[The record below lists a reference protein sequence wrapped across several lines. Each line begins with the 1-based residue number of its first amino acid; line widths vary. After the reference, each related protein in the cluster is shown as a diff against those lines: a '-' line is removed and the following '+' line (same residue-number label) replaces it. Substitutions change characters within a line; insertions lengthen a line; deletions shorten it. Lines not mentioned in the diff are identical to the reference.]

1 MSLEHE
7 DLSGFSMLDLFRMET
22 REQMR
27 QLTDG
32 LLRLE
37 QGTADA
43 ALLESMMRAAHSVK
57 GAAAIVGLEPALR
70 LAHAMEDVLVA
81 AQENRVQLDADGVDV
96 LLAGVDLL
104 QQLAD
109 APDGATEAAAA
120 GRLDPLLAALA
131 ALHRGGARARRTA
144 PAPAGMASP
153 PRVAAPASPSASAS
167 ASATPAP
174 PATVPPEAP
183 AAGIVEPAATT
194 VTTAPVSAAAVPA
207 PVPMPAAPVPM
218 AAPAATAATPAAAAS
233 AASAAS
239 APPASSAAPAAPAA
253 PILAAGS
260 DELLTLA
267 GQARLHAGQMR
278 PWIAGLQRY
287 KRQQRGVFDALATL
301 QDAIRAAGDPK
312 LAELA
317 QVVVDRAAPLRD
329 LLHRNIVEAETYERQ
344 AVTVASR
351 LADEVL
357 ALRMCPFGEGVHA
370 LPRMVRDLAR
380 GLGKDVRVE
389 IAGAATLV
397 DRAVLARMDAPLN
410 QLLRNAVDH
419 GMETPAE
426 RVAAGKPAHG
436 TIRLTARH
444 RGGML
449 VLEVADDGRGVDP
462 ERIRAAAVRRRV
474 APAAF
479 APELSRAELMEF
491 LFLPGF
497 SLKESA
503 NELSGRGVGL
513 DVVHDTVQAL
523 NGAVRADSTPGA
535 GFSTVITLPLTQSIV
550 RALVVDVAGEA
561 YALPIAR
568 VERVQR
574 VPAAEVLALSG
585 RQYVKVDDDELGIV
599 AASRVLDLGDTL
611 AGADLAVVVI
621 GTGRERYGLVVD
633 AVHGEQSLT
642 VQPLEPTFGKLRDVA
657 AAALLDDGTPA
668 LILDV
673 PDLLLSI
680 ARLLGT
686 GAVLHVAR
694 GAGAQADARRVLVVD
709 DSLTVR
715 EMQRKLLTAR
725 GYRVDVALDGLD
737 GWNQLRAHD
746 YDLVISDIDMP
757 RLDGIGLVER
767 IRRDPRLHRL
777 PVMIVSYKDRPED
790 RARGLEAGADYY
802 LAKGA
807 FHDATLLDAVRDL
820 IGAARPEDRT

>member
-7 DLSGFSMLDLFRMET
+7 DLSSFSMLDLFRMET
-22 REQMR
+22 RDQMR
-27 QLTDG
+27 QLTEG

-57 GAAAIVGLEPALR
+57 GAAAIVGLDAALR
-70 LAHAMEDVLVA
+70 LAHGMEDVLVA
-81 AQENRVQLDADGVDV
+81 AQESRLQLDADGVDV

-104 QQLAD
+104 QQFAD
-109 APDGATEAAAA
+109 APDGEAGAASDGRLDAQLTALAGLLPGAA
-120 GRLDPLLAALA
+120 GRRTP
-131 ALHRGGARARRTA
+131 RARPAVPATAAADTA
-144 PAPAGMASP
+144 PADMPAAGP
-153 PRVAAPASPSASAS
+153 D
-167 ASATPAP
+167 
-174 PATVPPEAP
+174 AP
-183 AAGIVEPAATT
+183 AA
-194 VTTAPVSAAAVPA
+194 
-207 PVPMPAAPVPM
+207 
-218 AAPAATAATPAAAAS
+218 
-233 AASAAS
+233 
-239 APPASSAAPAAPAA
+239 PPAPAAPAA
-253 PILAAGS
+253 PAPAPAAATASAAPAPAPALVAGS

-278 PWIAGLQRY
+278 PWIGGLQRY

-301 QDAIRAAGDPK
+301 QDAIRAAGDVR

-329 LLHRNIVEAETYERQ
+329 LLHKNIVDAETYERR
-344 AVTVASR
+344 AVSVSAR

-357 ALRMCPFGEGVHA
+357 ALRMCRFGEGVHA

-389 IAGAATLV
+389 IDGADTLV

-419 GMETPAE
+419 GMEFPDE

-449 VLEVADDGRGVDP
+449 LLEVADDGRGVDP
-462 ERIRAAAVRRRV
+462 ERIRAAAVRRQV

-479 APELSRAELMEF
+479 APDLSQAELMEF

-497 SLKESA
+497 SLKETA

-513 DVVHDTVQAL
+513 DVVHDTVRAL

-535 GFSTVITLPLTQSIV
+535 GFRTVITLPLAQSIV
-550 RALVVDVAGEA
+550 RTLVVDVAGEA

-574 VPAAEVLALSG
+574 VPAAEVLALYG
-585 RQYVKVDDDELGIV
+585 RQYVKVGDEQLGLV
-599 AASRVLDLGDTL
+599 AAGRVLDLGATV
-611 AGADLAVVVI
+611 AGAELAVVVI

-633 AVHGEQSLT
+633 EVRGEHSLT
-642 VQPLEPTFGKLRDVA
+642 VQPLEPTFGKLRDIV
-657 AAALLDDGTPA
+657 AAALLDDGTPV

-686 GAVLHVAR
+686 GAALHVAQ
-694 GAGAQADARRVLVVD
+694 GATGSTGARRVLVVD

-715 EMQRKLLTAR
+715 EMQRKLLAAR

-767 IRRDPRLHRL
+767 IRRDPRLHRV

-820 IGAARPEDRT
+820 IGAARPEDKP